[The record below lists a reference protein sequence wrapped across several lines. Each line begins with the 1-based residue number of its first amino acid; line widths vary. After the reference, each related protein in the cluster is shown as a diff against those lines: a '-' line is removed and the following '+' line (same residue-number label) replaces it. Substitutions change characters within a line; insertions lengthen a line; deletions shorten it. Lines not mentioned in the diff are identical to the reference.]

1 MQESIVHS
9 LMKLVAILVES
20 VRKREQIQIKLL
32 ILCLKATMFDLIY
45 EINVFFFFKIVLVN
59 V

>member
-9 LMKLVAILVES
+9 VMKLVAILVES

-32 ILCLKATMFDLIY
+32 ILLLKATMFDLIY
-45 EINVFFFFKIVLVN
+45 EINVVFFQNSIS
-59 V
+59 

>member
-1 MQESIVHS
+1 MQDSIVHS
-9 LMKLVAILVES
+9 EMKLVAILVES

-45 EINVFFFFKIVLVN
+45 EINVFFFKIVLVN

>member
-1 MQESIVHS
+1 MKESIVHS
-9 LMKLVAILVES
+9 VMKLVALLVES

-45 EINVFFFFKIVLVN
+45 EKMFSKIVLVN